1 LNFSKIKILESKRRD
16 QFYVAQQQ
24 LKQITDELDETKSAK
39 QSLEK
44 QVENFKN
51 ENSELSLK
59 LSTVEQQVL
68 LLHVDLTNLQRDN
81 ESLRDELRK
90 KVTQLDDILEILQK
104 VIKDH
109 YVEKKVM

>member
-1 LNFSKIKILESKRRD
+1 
-16 QFYVAQQQ
+16 
-24 LKQITDELDETKSAK
+24 
-39 QSLEK
+39 
-44 QVENFKN
+44 VENFKN